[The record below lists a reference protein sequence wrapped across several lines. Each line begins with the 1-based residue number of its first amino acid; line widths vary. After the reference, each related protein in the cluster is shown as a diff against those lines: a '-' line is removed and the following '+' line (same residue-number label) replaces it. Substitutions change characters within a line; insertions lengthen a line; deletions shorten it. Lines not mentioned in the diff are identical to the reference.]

1 MKLFTSQET
10 WTLTNSRQKLVDHYA
25 QMALNPATLDQARWR
40 TKELE
45 KDSSGLWIGIGKE
58 IAAKLKELKNEK
70 EIQTQTDQN

>member
-1 MKLFTSQET
+1 MKPFMSPET
-10 WTLTNSRQKLVDHYA
+10 WISTNLRQHLVEHYA

-58 IAAKLKELKNEK
+58 IAAKLKELKDEK